1 MYLKYQLGKT
11 TASVL
16 LLLAF
21 ILPTAIQFSH
31 MIEGHE
37 SDTCNLQISHIHK
50 SEKNCETCDF
60 QLTSISYDIAEY
72 PDLLLTQ
79 ISVKL
84 STDFTPLQFY
94 YPRLTNKQ
102 LRAPPVNS

>member
-1 MYLKYQLGKT
+1 MYLKNQLGKT
-11 TASVL
+11 SASVL
-16 LLLAF
+16 LLLAL
-21 ILPTAIQFSH
+21 ILPTSIQFSH

-37 SDTCNLQISHIHK
+37 NDTCNVQISHIHK

-60 QLTSISYDIAEY
+60 QLTSISYDIGEY

-84 STDFTPLQFY
+84 STDFTPLQFH
-94 YPRLTNKQ
+94 YPTLTNTQ
-102 LRAPPVNS
+102 LRAPPIMS

>member
-1 MYLKYQLGKT
+1 MYLKNQLGKT
-11 TASVL
+11 SASVL
-16 LLLAF
+16 LLLAL

-37 SDTCNLQISHIHK
+37 NDTCNIHISHIHK

-84 STDFTPLQFY
+84 STDFTSLQFY
-94 YPRLTNKQ
+94 YPTLTSKQ

>member
-1 MYLKYQLGKT
+1 MYLKNHLGKNI
-11 TASVL
+11 AAVL
-16 LLLAF
+16 LLLAL

-37 SDTCNLQISHIHK
+37 DVTCNDQSTHIHN
-50 SEKNCETCDF
+50 SEKTCEVCAFHHT
-60 QLTSISYDIAEY
+60 TVSYDIAKY

-84 STDFTPLQFY
+84 STDFTPLQFH
-94 YPRLTNKQ
+94 YPTLTNKQ
-102 LRAPPVNS
+102 LRAPPVFS

>member
-79 ISVKL
+79 IFVKL

-94 YPRLTNKQ
+94 YPTLTNKQ

>member
-1 MYLKYQLGKT
+1 MYLKNQLGKT
-11 TASVL
+11 LASVL
-16 LLLAF
+16 LLLAL

-37 SDTCNLQISHIHK
+37 SDTCNELSTHIHK
-50 SEKNCETCDF
+50 SEKNCDVCDF
-60 QLTSISYDIAEY
+60 HFTSISYDIAKY
-72 PDLLLTQ
+72 PDLLLPQ

-84 STDFTPLQFY
+84 SSDFTSLQFY
-94 YPRLTNKQ
+94 YPTLTSKQ